1 MTPTLIS
8 AFLTYTLIT
17 GPDTRA
23 QQYPGAE
30 QRHLPWSTPQPA
42 GAGRD
47 ERRFII
53 TMLICAAL
61 TFSLVELDSRFTL
74 VLGWIGAAYILW
86 LAWQIAKSKPATGTP
101 SAEPVGF
108 WASLGLQFVNVK
120 IILYGIHRAFYLC
133 SARYSRA
140 CLAYQ
145 RESAAGGDW
154 RTGKSVLGAGGASV
168 STPVFAVRAA
178 TELDAGC
185 IIGLL
190 CCADRG
196 GIKRE
201 RSGSRRVISRS

>member
-17 GPDTRA
+17 ALTPGPNNILALSSVTSHGLR
-23 QQYPGAE
+23 
-30 QRHLPWSTPQPA
+30 RSLRVLA
-42 GAGRD
+42 GMSVG
-47 ERRFII
+47 FII

-101 SAEPVGF
+101 SVEPVGF

-120 IILYGIHRAFYLC
+120 IILYG
-133 SARYSRA
+133 
-140 CLAYQ
+140 
-145 RESAAGGDW
+145 
-154 RTGKSVLGAGGASV
+154 KSVLGAGGASV
-168 STPVFAVRAA
+168 SAPVFAVRAA
-178 TELDAGC
+178 TELDAGSV
-185 IIGLL
+185 IGLL

>member
-17 GPDTRA
+17 ALTPGPNNILALSSVTSHGLR
-23 QQYPGAE
+23 
-30 QRHLPWSTPQPA
+30 RSLRVLA
-42 GAGRD
+42 GMSVG
-47 ERRFII
+47 FII

-101 SAEPVGF
+101 SVEPVGF

-120 IILYGIHRAFYLC
+120 IILYGINRAFYLC

-154 RTGKSVLGAGGASV
+154 RTGKSGAGRWRGICFSAC
-168 STPVFAVRAA
+168 F
-178 TELDAGC
+178 
-185 IIGLL
+185 
-190 CCADRG
+190 CCTG
-196 GIKRE
+196 GN
-201 RSGSRRVISRS
+201 